1 MIEEMRKKRQEA
13 EEDAKF
19 QERKAKSNLAQEVG
33 VRAETI
39 VQEIIKLEDLIS
51 DRVNEQ
57 PDPAW
62 RVSQKE
68 RELIDERETLEDY
81 YAGEKTRMR
90 NACDAHIDAVNKKR
104 DSEIEKIEQRA
115 REEIER
121 LTTRLAIAM
130 ENKEA
135 EEKLNLERKD
145 KKISQQVE
153 KRGGILTNQK
163 IPVSLKKM
171 KRQLAELV
179 ERYPRVITDWVQN
192 YKLED
197 LKQYFDVPTDYKKHR
212 IYKNKRKIPDEI
224 QLETEKQKSESPEP
238 KVPLKI
244 KNETPLSSG
253 EKGGLEN
260 IFSVKAEPTIS
271 VKPLVSNS
279 VVRTKKTV
287 AIAENASG
295 SMFNGINIISS
306 AKRPQIVL
314 TTVVPGKKWLQYSLE
329 ERNNMSH
336 YDAYNLEFEWKEE
349 LAEERNRKD
358 RELQAKISKEQ
369 DEAEAEG
376 IRAMRKAEEA
386 EKEWAALEED

>member
-1 MIEEMRKKRQEA
+1 M
-13 EEDAKF
+13 
-19 QERKAKSNLAQEVG
+19 
-33 VRAETI
+33 
-39 VQEIIKLEDLIS
+39 
-51 DRVNEQ
+51 NEQ

-115 REEIER
+115 REEVER

-279 VVRTKKTV
+279 VVRKKKTV
-287 AIAENASG
+287 AIAESSSG
-295 SMFNGINIISS
+295 SIFNGMNIISS
-306 AKRPQIVL
+306 TKRPEVIF
-314 TTVVPGKKWLQYSLE
+314 TVPVPGKKFLDYTKE
-329 ERNNMSH
+329 ERENFSH
-336 YDAYNLEFEWKEE
+336 GDHTLLYNEFLDERDKEREQKEREWK
-349 LAEERNRKD
+349 
-358 RELQAKISKEQ
+358 AKLSKEE
-369 DEAEAEG
+369 DEAEAIE
-376 IRAMRKAEEA
+376 IRLKRKAEEA
-386 EKEWAALEED
+386 EREWAALEEEG